1 MKTINTGIKSKAKWE
16 EDLNPSE
23 YEALKEMFSSVKD
36 NVNLTPNE
44 VLDAI
49 VEYEG
54 GIASGY
60 TIRSII
66 SRVYGIELE

>member
-1 MKTINTGIKSKAKWE
+1 MKSKAEWE
-16 EDLNPSE
+16 EVLNPSE
-23 YEALKEMFSSVKD
+23 YEALKEMFSNIKD
-36 NVNLTPNE
+36 NVHLTPNE
-44 VLDAI
+44 VFDAI

>member
-1 MKTINTGIKSKAKWE
+1 MQTDAKRRRGE
-16 EDLNPSE
+16 ATPPPILILEDTKNENGLPI
-23 YEALKEMFSSVKD
+23 
-36 NVNLTPNE
+36 TPNE

-60 TIRSII
+60 QIRSII
-66 SRVYGIELE
+66 SRVYGVELS